1 MNLFTVFHEKILQI
15 LKTLQE
21 NGALPMDLSLQK
33 VTIESPKDP
42 RFGDFATN
50 AAMVLASP
58 ADQKPRDLANLIITR
73 LTELPEVTEASIAGP
88 GFINFSIHPN
98 LWRQQISLILNQ
110 GCAYGNSDLGHGM
123 PINIEYVSANPTGPM
138 HAGHG
143 RNAVFGD
150 AIAALLQKTGYR
162 VTREYYIN
170 DAGNQTEILARSA
183 YLRYLQALGHS
194 IAESRFEGLYPGD
207 YLVQTGIN
215 LATKFGDRFV
225 DVEESVWMESIRRF
239 TLDAMMQMIR
249 GDLAKIGIVMDVY
262 TSEEAIVADGAIEEA
277 LHTLKAK
284 GDIYEGILEK
294 PKGHDVD
301 DWEPRPQTLFRATTY
316 GDDVDRPL
324 KKSND
329 SWTYFASDIAY
340 HYDKFKRGFKIL
352 IDVLGAD
359 HGGYIKRIQAAT
371 SAITAGEATVEVKVC
386 QLVNF
391 LENGLPVK
399 MSKRA
404 GTFIKLSDVVDKVG
418 KDVTRFI
425 MLTRRQDM
433 MIDFDFIKVLEQSKD
448 NPVFYVQYAHAR
460 AHSVLRHGQSLFG
473 NLDNFE
479 NVNLDLLNDENELAM
494 MKLLAQWPR
503 QVEAAALNR
512 EPHRITNYLYDVAAT
527 FHGLWNKGKDNVAL
541 RFIDQEKPD
550 LTMARFALVRA
561 VAIVIASGLNL
572 FSITPLEEMR

>member
-1 MNLFTVFHEKILQI
+1 MNLFTVFHDKILQI
-15 LKTLQE
+15 LQSLQE
-21 NGALPMDLSLQK
+21 TGALPKDLSLQK

-42 RFGDFATN
+42 RFGDFSTN

-58 ADQKPRDLANLIITR
+58 ANQKPRDLANLIISC
-73 LTELPEVTEASIAGP
+73 LTQLPEVTEVSIAGP
-88 GFINFSIHPN
+88 GFINFSINPD
-98 LWRQQISLILNQ
+98 LWRQQISLILKQ
-110 GCAYGNSDLGHGM
+110 GCDYGNSDLGNKM

-150 AIAALLQKTGYR
+150 AIAALLQKTGYQ

-183 YLRYLQALGHS
+183 YLRYLQALDHPV
-194 IAESRFEGLYPGD
+194 AETRFEGLYPGD
-207 YLVQTGIN
+207 YLVQAGVD
-215 LATKFGDRFV
+215 LASQFGDRFV
-225 DVEESVWMESIRRF
+225 GAEESVWMESIRRF
-239 TLDAMMQMIR
+239 TLDAMMKMIR

-262 TSEEAIVADGAIEEA
+262 TSEEAIVAGGAIEEA
-277 LHTLKAK
+277 LETLKAK

-301 DWEPRPQTLFRATTY
+301 DWEPRPQTLFRATAY

-371 SAITAGEATVEVKVC
+371 SAITAGEAAVEVKVC

-460 AHSVLRHGQSLFG
+460 AHSVLRHGQILFG

-479 NVNLDLLNDENELAM
+479 NINIDLLNDENELAV

-512 EPHRITNYLYDVAAT
+512 EPHRITNYLYDVAAA
-527 FHGLWNKGKDNVAL
+527 FHGLWNKGKDNVDL

-550 LTMARFALVRA
+550 LTMARFALVKA